1 MEEGFELTSLF
12 MEISIYVIPYVGN
25 EGIIDIPPEYRDI
38 DAYRASLAHK
48 V

>member
-12 MEISIYVIPYVGN
+12 MEIYVIHYVGN